1 MKQFDQTISS
11 YMKLSFSCPGPE
23 NRDVNFDM
31 AYFKKNKCAM
41 CMHVR

>member
-1 MKQFDQTISS
+1 MKWKIGIEMKQFDQTISS

-31 AYFKKNKCAM
+31 AYFKKK
-41 CMHVR
+41 